1 MPDDWLVDAAGNPVM
16 DPNLFMS
23 GDVAMLPMGG
33 TVGHKGY
40 GLGMMVDAI
49 AGGLSWAGCS
59 ADPPTRGASGWI
71 AIAIRIESFIDPDE
85 YKQEVEKLVNWVK
98 SSSKMP
104 GVRRIYYPG
113 EIEEERRQQR
123 LENGIPIEESTW
135 ARIVETGDAVGVSA
149 PAVRTE

>member
-1 MPDDWLVDAAGNPVM
+1 M
-16 DPNLFMS
+16 DPNLFLN
-23 GDVAMLPMGG
+23 GEAAMLPMGG
-33 TVGHKGY
+33 SVGHKGY

-59 ADPPTRGASGWI
+59 ADPPTRGASGWM

-85 YKQEVEKLVNWVK
+85 YKQEVEKLVDWVH
-98 SSSKMP
+98 SSPKLP

-123 LENGIPIEESTW
+123 LADGIPIEESTW
-135 ARIVETGDAVGVSA
+135 TRIVETGDAVGVPA
-149 PAVRTE
+149 PAVRTN